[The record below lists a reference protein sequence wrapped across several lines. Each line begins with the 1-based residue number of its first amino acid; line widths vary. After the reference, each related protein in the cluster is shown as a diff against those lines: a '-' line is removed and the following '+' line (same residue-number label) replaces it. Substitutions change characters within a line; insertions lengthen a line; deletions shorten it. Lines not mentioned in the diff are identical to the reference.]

1 MLREQKSRPR
11 FFLYLFLGVG
21 GVLFLATGWY
31 GVLKFFQIESPCAHI
46 VQKEIPS
53 PDGKLKIVIYER
65 DCGAFGGPDPGT
77 TILPAAE
84 QPTDSSPWFPG
95 DAHAKPLRWV
105 GPRMIEAGEI
115 PVSTT
120 GDSTRG
126 KVLTDIVMVP
136 TGWFSKEP
144 VSVRYETNRK

>member
-1 MLREQKSRPR
+1 MLKEPKSRR
-11 FFLYLFLGVG
+11 RLYLLLGVVG
-21 GVLFLATGWY
+21 FLFLATGWY
-31 GVLKFFQIESPCAHI
+31 GFIKFFFQVEDPCDYI
-46 VQKEIPS
+46 VKKELPS

-77 TILPAAE
+77 TILPSIE
-84 QPTDSSPWFPG
+84 QPTGNSPWFPG

-115 PVSTT
+115 PVSTS
-120 GDSTRG
+120 GDSTQG
-126 KVLTDIVMVP
+126 KVLTDIIMVP

-144 VSVRYETNRK
+144 VSVRYESNRK